1 MRRMGTLGMK
11 LGMTTLY
18 DQWGDIV
25 PVSIILLDR
34 VQVVQI
40 KPPEDGNKFYQVQ
53 MGLGEKRIKKVNKAL
68 MGHYLKA
75 RVPPKRVLAEFPV
88 S

>member
-1 MRRMGTLGMK
+1 MNSRLPKFNEFDGTETMRRVGTLGMK

-25 PVSIILLDR
+25 PITIVLLDR

-40 KPPEDGNKFYQVQ
+40 KKPVEGN
-53 MGLGEKRIKKVNKAL
+53 
-68 MGHYLKA
+68 
-75 RVPPKRVLAEFPV
+75 
-88 S
+88 

>member
-1 MRRMGTLGMK
+1 
-11 LGMTTLY
+11 MTTLY

-25 PVSIILLDR
+25 PVTAVLLDR

-40 KPPEDGNKFYQVQ
+40 KPPNPGNTFYQVQ
-53 MGLGEKRIKKVNKAL
+53 MGIGEKRIRRANKAQL
-68 MGHYLKA
+68 GHFLKA
-75 RVPPKRVLAEFPV
+75 KVPPKRVLAEFPV